1 MAGVRE
7 GEQGVRGQGTE
18 KKRERERG
26 LFLLFPFSNLAIISP
41 SPLSLISSP
50 PCLLF
55 QLVEVAASED
65 DLVWIHD
72 YHLLALPSLLR
83 RRAHRA
89 RIGLFLHSPFPS
101 SEIFRTFPR
110 REEVLRALLNADLV
124 GFHTFDY
131 ARHFLSACARML
143 GLEHVAARGAIQL
156 EYCGRAV
163 GIKIMPTGVKPE
175 RWLASCAW
183 PATLA
188 RRSELG
194 AALAGR
200 TVLLGVD
207 DLDAF
212 KGIDLKALAL
222 ERLLDQ
228 HPALRGRVT
237 LIQASGPPRGAAGRE
252 EEELTAFIG
261 SVVARVNAKYGDPA
275 GRGDPTGAAG
285 LACGPDGGPAP
296 YTPIIWLRRAL
307 PMAERVALYA
317 AADVVVVMAV
327 RDGMNLVPYEY
338 VACRQ
343 GAAVVDGA
351 AGGAPGA
358 EGGDTAAGAAAA
370 LAAAAAAA
378 STTAAPSVR
387 AGMASLG
394 SAGGSAAGLG
404 SGVGGGSGG
413 GGGSPRSPG
422 GGASNPPGAHS
433 TLVVS
438 EFVGCSPSLS
448 GAIRC
453 NPWSVCAVADA
464 LHTALSL
471 PPAERA
477 LRHANHWRYV
487 STHTT
492 RFWAASFVS
501 DLRRLTAGHGALRCY
516 ALGLGLD
523 SFRLVALTPAF
534 RRLDPAVLAEAYA
547 RSERRLFL
555 LDYDGTLN
563 SPSTSASVSAAP
575 SEAVLATLG
584 ALVSDPKNSVYV
596 VSGRARGELG
606 PWFAGLG
613 PGLGI
618 AAEHGYYF
626 KPPGSPAWTARGDPG
641 EDGWRAVVLPILQL
655 YSESTD
661 GAWVEAKESALVWH
675 YGAADPDFGAWQAKE
690 LLDHL
695 EGVLSTEPA
704 EAVAGSGIVEVKPRG
719 VSKGKVAERVLE
731 DAASRGAPPSFVLC
745 VGDDRSD
752 EDMFAAMEGV
762 AFSPHALAE
771 VFACTVGQKPSR
783 APFYVNDTADVG
795 AALALLVDTP
805 PKAPSSAGATSPR
818 LVAAAAAA
826 GAAVA
831 AAGSRGAGG
840 SPRVGA
846 A

>member
-1 MAGVRE
+1 
-7 GEQGVRGQGTE
+7 
-18 KKRERERG
+18 
-26 LFLLFPFSNLAIISP
+26 
-41 SPLSLISSP
+41 
-50 PCLLF
+50 
-55 QLVEVAASED
+55 VEVAASED

-163 GIKIMPTGVKPE
+163 GVKIMPTGVKPE

-188 RRSELG
+188 RRSEL
-194 AALAGR
+194 ASALAGR

-207 DLDAF
+207 DLDSF
-212 KGIDLKALAL
+212 KGIDLKVLAL

-252 EEELTAFIG
+252 EEELTAFIAA
-261 SVVARVNAKYGDPA
+261 VVARVNDKYGE
-275 GRGDPTGAAG
+275 GGGGSEAG
-285 LACGPDGGPAP
+285 LATGPGGGPAP

-317 AADVVVVMAV
+317 AADVVVVTAV
-327 RDGMNLVPYEY
+327 RDGMNLAPYEY

-351 AGGAPGA
+351 SGGAPGA
-358 EGGDTAAGAAAA
+358 AGGDAAAGVAAAA
-370 LAAAAAAA
+370 AAAAAAA

-387 AGMASLG
+387 AGMV
-394 SAGGSAAGLG
+394 SAGGSASTGLG
-404 SGVGGGSGG
+404 GAGGSS
-413 GGGSPRSPG
+413 SPAAPPQDPS
-422 GGASNPPGAHS
+422 SPPGAHS

-501 DLRRLTAGHGALRCY
+501 DLKRLTAGHSSLRCY

-534 RRLDPAVLAEAYA
+534 RRLDPAVLADAYA
-547 RSERRLFL
+547 RAERRLFL

-575 SEAVLATLG
+575 SEGVLATLG
-584 ALVSDPKNSVYV
+584 RLVSDARNSVYV

-618 AAEHGYYF
+618 AAEHGYFF
-626 KPPGSPAWTARGDPG
+626 KPPGSPAWTARGDPA

-655 YSESTD
+655 Y
-661 GAWVEAKESALVWH
+661 
-675 YGAADPDFGAWQAKE
+675 
-690 LLDHL
+690 
-695 EGVLSTEPA
+695 
-704 EAVAGSGIVEVKPRG
+704 R
-719 VSKGKVAERVLE
+719 
-731 DAASRGAPPSFVLC
+731 
-745 VGDDRSD
+745 
-752 EDMFAAMEGV
+752 
-762 AFSPHALAE
+762 
-771 VFACTVGQKPSR
+771 
-783 APFYVNDTADVG
+783 
-795 AALALLVDTP
+795 
-805 PKAPSSAGATSPR
+805 
-818 LVAAAAAA
+818 
-826 GAAVA
+826 
-831 AAGSRGAGG
+831 
-840 SPRVGA
+840 
-846 A
+846 